1 MRKTYNINTLLL
13 IIIALLLMTLIFK
26 NTTNYVIA
34 QGDGNARSV
43 FGVVGEQL
51 GNRQPFYLV
60 DAEEQTIMV
69 YEYFQ
74 GGGFGLT
81 AARNYKYDKKL
92 LQLGKLYGTSIE
104 EVKTKLKEQAKLD
117 TGGSGF

>member
-1 MRKTYNINTLLL
+1 MHRIYNVNTFLL
-13 IIIALLLMTLIFK
+13 IIIALLFIILIFR

-34 QGDGNARSV
+34 QGDGNAQHV

-51 GNRQPFYLV
+51 GSRQPFYLV
-60 DAEEQTIMV
+60 DTEEQTIMV

-74 GGGFGLT
+74 GGSLGLV

-92 LQLGKLYGTSIE
+92 QHYGKPFGISIE
-104 EVKTKLKEQAKLD
+104 DVKAELLKIQTK
-117 TGGSGF
+117 